1 MKKRPETEHNEVI
14 TVKTEV
20 RELPVKLL
28 EHELLER
35 AQSLADCHTQL
46 AEHDDHA
53 KEVRKE
59 LGKQRGGIEL
69 RRAILSGVVKR
80 KEENREVR
88 VAMQTDLT
96 ARVYREV
103 REDTGEIISERPLRP
118 EEMQRKLGLVIPLG
132 KGVEAEV
139 TGSPSGPPSE

>member
-1 MKKRPETEHNEVI
+1 MPKRTPDVTQHEVI

-20 RELPVKLL
+20 RELPVKLQ

-46 AEHDDHA
+46 AEHDEHA
-53 KEVRKE
+53 KEVRKD
-59 LGKQRGGIEL
+59 LSKNRGAIEL

-96 ARVYREV
+96 ARVFREVREV
-103 REDTGEIISERPLRP
+103 REDTGEVIADRPLRP
-118 EEMQRKLGLVIPLG
+118 EEMQRKLGLVIPIG
-132 KGVEAEV
+132 AQVEHGEIEK
-139 TGSPSGPPSE
+139 PK

>member
-1 MKKRPETEHNEVI
+1 MPKRTPDTEHHEVI

-20 RELPVKLL
+20 RDLPVKLQ

-59 LGKQRGGIEL
+59 LAKSRGAIEL

-96 ARVYREV
+96 ARVFREV
-103 REDTGEIISERPLRP
+103 REDTGEVIADRPLRP
-118 EEMQRKLGLVIPLG
+118 EEMQRKLGLIIPINAQ
-132 KGVEAEV
+132 VEHGELDK
-139 TGSPSGPPSE
+139 